1 MADPILSSGDDTAQ
15 AAADERY
22 RRGFE
27 AHLHAET
34 QTREYRAIVDT
45 IAADGPARVLD
56 WGCGYGQISHMLK
69 QRGLAVTSFEYRGP
83 DAPDAE
89 LPLGHYPDI
98 NAYISSEPVALPY
111 EDASFDAVLSCGVLE
126 HTGNQ
131 EANLDEVARILKPGG
146 RFYVYKLPNRFSYL
160 EWIARRMGL
169 HYHGSEP
176 GDMLFTVAQT
186 RDMFARHGYEVEWIR
201 RANMLPLTVG
211 AVQRIAP
218 LWWALNRV
226 LSRVPVLNLL
236 ATNVELVA
244 RRPGA
249 S

>member
-1 MADPILSSGDDTAQ
+1 MADPILSTDPEAGVSE
-15 AAADERY
+15 DERW

-34 QTREYRAIVDT
+34 QTREYRAIVDR
-45 IAADGPARVLD
+45 IAADHPARVLD
-56 WGCGYGQISHMLK
+56 WGCGYGQISDMLLR
-69 QRGLAVTSFEYRGP
+69 RGLDVASFECRGP
-83 DAPDAE
+83 GSPDAE
-89 LPLGHYPDI
+89 VPLGHYPQI
-98 NAYISSEPVALPY
+98 RAYVSSEPVALPY

-131 EANLDEVARILKPGG
+131 EANLDEIARILKPGG

-176 GDMLFTVAQT
+176 GDMLFTVDQA
-186 RDMFARHGYEVEWIR
+186 RAMFARHGYEVEYIR

-211 AVQRIAP
+211 AAQRIASA
-218 LWWALNRV
+218 WWALNRL